1 MCPLFI
7 RQIFLVR
14 LVDLHEWLQLWMS
27 FSCVFCCHFGSAS
40 CLMSVPV
47 CVRTWG
53 NWMTTRLLRGSTAP
67 KVTWDMG
74 FDDRMWQVW
83 ARRAKIVMPTARLR
97 AQCTDFKTSLGPLQK
112 HWELLLLLC
121 GHPGCSTAVW
131 LELHLQVMQCSPWW
145 PVTAFTVSQ
154 DQKWFHCF
162 PLPLPVDIGFSSC
175 SYQAKPM
182 SPKTHPGITHW
193 RR

>member
-1 MCPLFI
+1 MTPTVDV
-7 RQIFLVR
+7 IFLCF
-14 LVDLHEWLQLWMS
+14 LLSFWL
-27 FSCVFCCHFGSAS
+27 CVLSYVCT
-40 CLMSVPV
+40 CLSPV
-47 CVRTWG
+47 CVLTWG
-53 NWMTTRLLRGSTAP
+53 NWMKTTLLNGSTVP
-67 KVTWDMG
+67 KVTWDIG

-83 ARRAKIVMPTARLR
+83 ARRAKNVMPTARLR

-121 GHPGCSTAVW
+121 GHTGCSTAVW
-131 LELHLQVMQCSPWW
+131 LELHLQVMQCSPLVASHCFYSL
-145 PVTAFTVSQ
+145 PESETV
-154 DQKWFHCF
+154 HCF

-175 SYQAKPM
+175 SYQAKTL